1 MLTFIVPAHN
11 GRRSEGGSEADS
23 LFVTGVFHHLSGE
36 AALTRDGSH
45 ERWKD
50 YITALI
56 AKINS
61 VWDTETP
68 LFECPFSFNSR
79 IVDVTRAIPLIVGFR

>member
-1 MLTFIVPAHN
+1 M
-11 GRRSEGGSEADS
+11 
-23 LFVTGVFHHLSGE
+23 
-36 AALTRDGSH
+36 ALTRDGSH

-61 VWDTETP
+61 VWGTETP